1 MCKTNF
7 LTVPYLFGYLL
18 CFSLGS
24 ISDAK
29 ASNEDLELIA
39 IVHPGVQISEIDHQT
54 LKDIYT
60 GQLEHW
66 PDGQRIHPIL
76 RPIVKDSAYRF
87 YRDVLEMGPEK
98 LQAHWQNLMIAGE
111 RLPLQVVH
119 RAYDTGSLVAQKR
132 GAIAIVERRE
142 LSQLVDI
149 RTRVV
154 QILKPVIIVLQ

>member
-1 MCKTNF
+1 MCKTKPLALAYF
-7 LTVPYLFGYLL
+7 LGIFFFCHVTGMH
-18 CFSLGS
+18 
-24 ISDAK
+24 DAK
-29 ASNEDLELIA
+29 ASNEGLELIA

-76 RPIVKDSAYRF
+76 RPIVKESAYRF
-87 YRDVLEMGPEK
+87 YRDVLEIGPEK
-98 LQAHWQNLMIAGE
+98 LQAHWQNLMIMGE

-119 RAYDTGSLVAQKR
+119 RAYDTGSLVSQKR

-154 QILKPVIIVLQ
+154 QILKPVVTVLQ

>member
-1 MCKTNF
+1 MNN
-7 LTVPYLFGYLL
+7 
-18 CFSLGS
+18 
-24 ISDAK
+24 AK
-29 ASNEDLELIA
+29 ASNEGLELIA

-54 LKDIYT
+54 LQDIYT

-66 PDGQRIHPIL
+66 PDGQRIQPIL
-76 RPIVKDSAYRF
+76 RPIVKESAYRF

-111 RLPLQVVH
+111 RLPFKVIH
-119 RAYDTGSLVAQKR
+119 RAYDTGTFVAQKR
-132 GAIAIVERRE
+132 GSIAIVERRE

-154 QILKPVIIVLQ
+154 QILKPVITVLQ